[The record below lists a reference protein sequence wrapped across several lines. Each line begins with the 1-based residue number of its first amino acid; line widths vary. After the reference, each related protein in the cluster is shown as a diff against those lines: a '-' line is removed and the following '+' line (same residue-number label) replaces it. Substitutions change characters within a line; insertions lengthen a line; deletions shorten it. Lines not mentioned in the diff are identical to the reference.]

1 MSIELMTGSN
11 LEMSKLATVATGL
24 DGTQLNATSYNYTC
38 PSVSPNSA
46 VYFLVSEE
54 LSAAPKLHH
63 A

>member
-24 DGTQLNATSYNYTC
+24 DGTNATSYNYTC

-46 VYFLVSEE
+46 IYFLVSEGFV
-54 LSAAPKLHH
+54 SCA
-63 A
+63 